1 MGLFQF
7 RKEERLHKK
16 RHIEELFQKG
26 SSFNL
31 YPFRILFINHPDP
44 AHPHHQVLISV
55 PVKKFKRAVDRNLIK
70 RRIREAYRL
79 QKSKISANSKLI
91 IALQYTAR
99 EILPFQ
105 EIKNKVLMAVARIEK
120 MEKTQVRKA

>member
-7 RKEERLHKK
+7 RKEERLRRKK
-16 RHIEELFQKG
+16 HIEELFQKG
-26 SSFNL
+26 TSFNL
-31 YPFRILFINHPDP
+31 YPFRILFLVHPDP
-44 AHPHHQVLISV
+44 AWAHHQVLISV
-55 PVKKFKRAVDRNLIK
+55 SVKKFKRAVDRNLIK

-79 QKSKISANSKLI
+79 QKNKISPNSKLLI
-91 IALQYTAR
+91 GFQYTAR

-105 EIKNKVLMAVARIEK
+105 EIKNKVLMAIARIEK